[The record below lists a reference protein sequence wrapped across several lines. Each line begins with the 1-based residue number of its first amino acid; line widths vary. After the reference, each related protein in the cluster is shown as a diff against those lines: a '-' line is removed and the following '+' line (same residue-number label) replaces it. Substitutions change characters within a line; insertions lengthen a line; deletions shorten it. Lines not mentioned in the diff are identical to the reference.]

1 VGCWVDL
8 DMVRYISLLLFI
20 GLLWGQGADY
30 NVKKIKEGDIAPNW
44 SLRSE
49 SGSFEFLKNWTV
61 KNNRKLRKP
70 LIQPD
75 RHVVLF
81 TFFAAWCPPCVE
93 QLQPLE
99 EVFQKY
105 KDEKIKFFI
114 IDETDN
120 TGNAAVTKSL
130 LADNKINIPYLEDNW
145 KVSRRYGIEGIP
157 TIFIVDKYGIIQNIR
172 VGFSK
177 EDQNLAA
184 ELSAIIDQLLLE
196 K

>member
-1 VGCWVDL
+1 
-8 DMVRYISLLLFI
+8 MIRYISLLLFI
-20 GLLWGQGADY
+20 GLVWGQGVDH

-70 LIQPD
+70 SIQPD

-105 KDEKIKFFI
+105 KNEKIKFFI
-114 IDETDN
+114 IDETDH

-145 KVSRRYGIEGIP
+145 KVSRRYGIKGIP

-184 ELSAIIDQLLLE
+184 ELSDIIDQLLLE

>member
-1 VGCWVDL
+1 MKRLSLIVL
-8 DMVRYISLLLFI
+8 PLLLFI
-20 GLLWGQGADY
+20 GLTWGQGVDH

-70 LIQPD
+70 SIQPD

-114 IDETDN
+114 IDETDH

-184 ELSAIIDQLLLE
+184 ELSDIIDQLLIE

>member
-1 VGCWVDL
+1 MKRLSLIVL
-8 DMVRYISLLLFI
+8 PLLLFI
-20 GLLWGQGADY
+20 GLTWGQGVDH

-70 LIQPD
+70 SIQPD

-105 KDEKIKFFI
+105 KNEKIKFFI
-114 IDETDN
+114 IDETDH

-145 KVSRRYGIEGIP
+145 KVSRRYGIKGIP

-177 EDQNLAA
+177 DDQDLAA
-184 ELSAIIDQLLLE
+184 ELSDFIDQLLLE

>member
-1 VGCWVDL
+1 
-8 DMVRYISLLLFI
+8 MVRYITLLLFI
-20 GLLWGQGADY
+20 GLTLGQGFDH

-70 LIQPD
+70 SIQPD

-114 IDETDN
+114 IDETDH

-145 KVSRRYGIEGIP
+145 KVSRRYGIKGIP

-184 ELSAIIDQLLLE
+184 ELSDIIDQLLLE

>member
-1 VGCWVDL
+1 MGCWVDL

-114 IDETDN
+114 IDESDN

>member
-1 VGCWVDL
+1 MKRLSLIVL
-8 DMVRYISLLLFI
+8 PLLLFI
-20 GLLWGQGADY
+20 GLTWGQGVDH

-70 LIQPD
+70 SIQPD

-114 IDETDN
+114 IDETDH
-120 TGNAAVTKSL
+120 TGNAGVTKSL
-130 LADNKINIPYLEDNW
+130 LANNKINIPYLEDNW
-145 KVSRRYGIEGIP
+145 KVSRRYGIKGIP

-184 ELSAIIDQLLLE
+184 ELSDIIDQLLIE

>member
-1 VGCWVDL
+1 MGCWVDL

-114 IDETDN
+114 IDESDN

-184 ELSAIIDQLLLE
+184 ELSDIIDQLLIE